1 MKLAMNP
8 AGSSLKIVGEKNPT
22 ILFYFRVRN
31 ITYYERSGYMLIIT
45 IAAIAAMILLV
56 IIFLLGG
63 GLLALL
69 MLATIPLIVI
79 ALLGGNIILPAIGEI
94 AIIAFI
100 MKKRKNKK
108 KSKGS

>member
-1 MKLAMNP
+1 MKCL
-8 AGSSLKIVGEKNPT
+8 GSFVFALETLHIMKG
-22 ILFYFRVRN
+22 
-31 ITYYERSGYMLIIT
+31 SGYMLIIT

-56 IIFLLGG
+56 ILFLLGG
-63 GLLALL
+63 GLLALI
-69 MLATIPLIVI
+69 MLALIPLIVI

-108 KSKGS
+108 KAKGS